1 MAVRT
6 TLDPANHAEPQ
17 FEGFENLM
25 PFRVNDILLVSSLY
39 DSFIL
44 REDGRLNELLMGES
58 LELDIH
64 QVPGITHVP
73 SGAKALELARS
84 QPRFN
89 LIVTNLQVGDMD
101 AAQLA
106 REIKAADLDVPVI
119 VLAYDYR
126 EIKDFIARNPQT
138 DVERIFLWQGNARIL
153 ISIVKYIEDKRNVK
167 HDTEAMGVPVML
179 VVEDDIRYY
188 SLFLPVIYTELISQS
203 RRLLSEGLN
212 VAHKLVRMRARPKI
226 LLCSNYED
234 AEEQVMQYRDN
245 LLGLVSDVEFPRGGE
260 LTPEAGFELAR
271 MVRHTVRDVPIVLQ
285 SSRPEFMEP
294 AHRQGFSFLQK
305 RSPTLLG
312 DLRRIMIDEM
322 GFGDFV
328 FRLSDG
334 KTEVGRAVDLNE
346 LETQLATVPAESIE
360 YHAQRN
366 HFSHWLMTR
375 TEFAL
380 AQKLRPR
387 KVSDFEDTE
396 HLRRDLIASI
406 AEYRREQSQTL
417 IGEFNPATFQ
427 PADNF
432 FLQIGGGSL
441 GGKARGLAFI
451 RHLLHQRSVTRRFPG
466 IRIAVP
472 PTLVL
477 TTDLFDNFLR
487 ENNLLKLAIHSTDDQ
502 EIVRRFLAAPL
513 PIAVID
519 KLLDFLQEVRYPLA
533 VRSSSLLEDSQYQ
546 PFSGVYETFMLG
558 NHQADIQLRLEQ
570 LLEAIKRVY
579 ASTFSQHAKSYVR
592 ATPYRLEEEKMAVL
606 VQQVAGAT
614 HGNRFYPDFSGVVRS
629 RNFYPVEPVKVE
641 DGFAA
646 VALGLGCAVVSGG
659 KSLTF
664 SPRHP
669 RHLLQFSS
677 VEDILANSQTV
688 FWALNLDHAAD
699 PADPVTDLREVAF
712 GLDAAEADGTL
723 QMLGSTYSV
732 DNHAVYDGLSRPGPR
747 IVSFAPILKHDR
759 FPLPAILDQLMGIGE
774 DAMGRPVEIEFAVRL
789 PRKPNEAADF
799 GFLQLRPLVLSRGG
813 EEIPLENV
821 EPERLVCQSSQ
832 VLGHGRLQDL
842 RDVIV
847 VDFHRFERARSAEVA
862 QSVAHFNAQ
871 LCEENTPYLLIGVGR
886 WGSTDPWLGIPVAWD
901 QISGARVIVESG
913 FRDLRVV
920 PSQGSHFFQNLTA
933 FQIGYFTVNP
943 DAGEGFVDWQWLAAQ
958 PAVEEQSCVRHLQ
971 FPSPLTVI
979 MNGKTS
985 QGIIFKPDL
994 TPLKKTLD
1002 AVAVKEH

>member
-1 MAVRT
+1 MT
-6 TLDPANHAEPQ
+6 TTRPTPDPAPPSERL

-44 REDGRLNELLMGES
+44 REDGRLNELLIGES
-58 LELDIH
+58 LELNLH
-64 QVPGITHVP
+64 QVPGITHVS
-73 SGAKALELARS
+73 SGEEAVEMARS

-106 REIKAADLDVPVI
+106 SEIKSAGLDVPVI

-126 EIKDFIARNPQT
+126 EIQNFVARNPQT
-138 DVERIFLWQGNARIL
+138 DIDRIFLWQGNARIL
-153 ISIVKYIEDKRNVK
+153 LSMVNYIEDKRNVL
-167 HDTEAMGVPVML
+167 HDTKAMSVPVLLM
-179 VVEDDIRYY
+179 VEDDITYY
-188 SLFLPVIYTELISQS
+188 SLFLPVIYTEIISQS
-203 RRLLSEGLN
+203 RRLLSEALN

-226 LLCSNYED
+226 LLCSNYEE
-234 AEEQVMQYRDN
+234 AEREVMKYREY
-245 LLGLVSDVEFPRGGE
+245 LLGVISDVEFPRAGE

-271 MVRHTVRDVPIVLQ
+271 MVRETVPDVPIALQ
-285 SSRPEFMEP
+285 SSRTEFIER
-294 AHRQGFSFLQK
+294 AHQNGFSFLQK

-312 DLRRIMIDEM
+312 DLRHILTEEM

-328 FRLSDG
+328 FHLPDG
-334 KTEVGRAVDLNE
+334 KTEVGRATDLNA
-346 LETQLATVPAESIE
+346 LETSLATVPEESLA
-360 YHAQRN
+360 YHAERN
-366 HFSHWLMTR
+366 HFSHWLMAR

-387 KVSDFEDTE
+387 KVSDFGTLEN
-396 HLRRDLIASI
+396 LRHDLIESI

-427 PADNF
+427 PAESF

-451 RHLLHQRSVTRRFPG
+451 RHILRQRGVARSFPG

-477 TTDLFDNFLR
+477 TTEIFDRFLDDNDLLD
-487 ENNLLKLAIHSTDDQ
+487 LAIHGTDDA
-502 EIVRRFLAAPL
+502 EITRRFLEASF
-513 PIAVID
+513 PIS
-519 KLLDFLQEVRYPLA
+519 LLDNLLAFLEAVHYPLA

-558 NHQADIQLRLEQ
+558 NQHADIQVRLEQ
-570 LLEAIKRVY
+570 LLEAIKLVY
-579 ASTFSQHAKSYVR
+579 ASTFSQHAKAYVR
-592 ATPYRLEEEKMAVL
+592 ATPYRLEEEKMAVV
-606 VQQVAGAT
+606 VQQVVGAA

-629 RNFYPVEPVKVE
+629 RNFYPIGPIKVA

-646 VALGLGCAVVSGG
+646 VALGLGRGVVSGG
-659 KSLTF
+659 KCLTF

-669 RHLLQFSS
+669 RHLVQFSS
-677 VEDILANSQTV
+677 VEDMLANSQTE
-688 FWALNLDHAAD
+688 FWALELNHPLHTDD
-699 PADPVTDLREVAF
+699 PGSELREVSF
-712 GLDAAEADGTL
+712 GLDVAEGDGTL
-723 QMLGSTYSV
+723 QMLASTYSA
-732 DNHAVYDGLSRPGPR
+732 DNHAVYDGLSRKGPR
-747 IVSFAPILKHDR
+747 IVSFAPILKHGI
-759 FPLPAILDQLMGIGE
+759 FPLPQILDRLMGMGE
-774 DAMGRPVEIEFAVRL
+774 DALGRPVEIEFAVRL
-789 PRKPNEAADF
+789 PRNANDAADF
-799 GFLQLRPLVLSRGG
+799 GFLQLRPLVLSREG
-813 EEIPLENV
+813 EDIRLEDV
-821 EPERLVCQSSQ
+821 DPPRLICQSSM

-847 VDFHRFERARSAEVA
+847 VDSHRFERARSHDVA
-862 QSVAHFNAQ
+862 LSVAHFNAR
-871 LCEENTPYLLIGVGR
+871 LSEANVPYVLIGVGR

-913 FRDLRVV
+913 FHDFRVA

-943 DAGEGFVDWQWLAAQ
+943 DAGEGFVDWQWLAEQ
-958 PAVEEQSCVRHLQ
+958 PAMEEHGCVRHLR
-971 FPSPLTVI
+971 FDSPLVVA

-985 QGIIFKPDL
+985 RGMIFKPGM
-994 TPLKKTLD
+994 
-1002 AVAVKEH
+1002 AE